1 MEQHQY
7 SCTPFKM
14 WKNLRG
20 QNIKKKHLG
29 FKTSL
34 GLKIWKKKLCGSQW
48 LRNAKIN
55 FKIFLRCV
63 QKSHLYISQFKM
75 NFVFEPNLPQENS

>member
-14 WKNLRG
+14 WKNLKG
-20 QNIKKKHLG
+20 QNIKKKYLG

-34 GLKIWKKKLCGSQW
+34 GLKIWKK
-48 LRNAKIN
+48 
-55 FKIFLRCV
+55 
-63 QKSHLYISQFKM
+63 
-75 NFVFEPNLPQENS
+75 NFVVHNGLEMPK